1 MADKPARD
9 PMQSV
14 LASTVVV
21 RRKKKSGHAGGHHG
35 GAWKIAYADFVTAMM
50 AFFLLMWLL
59 GSTSK
64 YDKQGIEDYFN
75 TPLSAIFG
83 GKDGSGAARTS
94 VIEGGGRDLSSSRPG
109 EATKSQT
116 QPLPK
121 STARAAAAAT
131 AADDARRLQQ
141 LKQKLTAL
149 IENTPALRAFKDQIR
164 IDITSEGL
172 RIEIVDSL
180 KRPMFAS
187 GSSKLEGY
195 VVIILAQI
203 GASMNDVDNRVSIA
217 GHTDAVPYSGG
228 QAGYSN
234 WELSSERANAA
245 RRALIAGGMSEGKIL
260 QVRGLG
266 DVLPLNKEVADE
278 PTNRRISIL
287 VLNKAAEQAFFA
299 DGGRTAVDESQPASA
314 VIPATVA
321 EQKEAQQTK
330 PRAFSPSGEVSSK
343 G

>member
-1 MADKPARD
+1 MAEKPSRD
-9 PMQSV
+9 PLQSV
-14 LASTVVV
+14 LAPTVVV
-21 RRKKKSGHAGGHHG
+21 RRKKKGGHGGHHG

-64 YDKQGIEDYFN
+64 YDKQGIEEYFN
-75 TPLSAIFG
+75 TPLAAVFG
-83 GKDGSGAARTS
+83 GKDGSGAAHTS

-109 EATKSQT
+109 EANKSQT
-116 QPLPK
+116 QPVPQ
-121 STARAAAAAT
+121 SIARAAV
-131 AADDARRLQQ
+131 AADDSQRLQQ

-164 IDITSEGL
+164 IAITSEGL

-187 GSSKLEGY
+187 GSSRLEGY
-195 VVIILAQI
+195 VTTILSQI
-203 GASMNDVDNRVSIA
+203 GASLNDVDNRVSIA

-234 WELSSERANAA
+234 WELSGERANAA
-245 RRALIAGGMSEGKIL
+245 RRALVAGGMSERKVL
-260 QVRGLG
+260 QVRGLA
-266 DVLPLNKEVADE
+266 DVLPLNKDVADE

-287 VLNKAAEQAFFA
+287 VLNKAAEQAFFR
-299 DGGRTAVDESQPASA
+299 DGGRTTVDETKAGTGGVMPVAA
-314 VIPATVA
+314 VG
-321 EQKEAQQTK
+321 K
-330 PRAFSPSGEVSSK
+330 SS
-343 G
+343 